1 MRKILTKVL
10 QNNKIIVLENKKGV
24 MDLLKI
30 YNTDIETDKTEE
42 IKEFKKG
49 SWINLVNPS
58 ENEIKKVCENI
69 NIQEDFI
76 RDALDYEEKARID
89 QEDDDNTTLFV
100 VDVPIIEKSD
110 DNDIY
115 TTMPLGM
122 IVVRDDFF
130 VTISLK
136 KNKVI
141 DDFEKKKIK
150 NFQTYKKTRFIFQI
164 LYLNSSYYLDYL
176 KKINKETE
184 IAEYILKNS
193 MKNKELL
200 KLLSLEKGLVYFT
213 TSLKSNE
220 LVMEKTMRGKIVKL
234 YEEDEEI
241 LEDAIIENRQAIEM
255 AQIYRDILNG
265 TMDAYASI
273 ISNNLNG
280 VMKFLTSITIILAV
294 PTMISSFWGMNV
306 ELPFQH
312 NSIGFVIMIFIAV
325 ISTLLVTWW
334 LNKKDML
341 R

>member
-1 MRKILTKVL
+1 M
-10 QNNKIIVLENKKGV
+10 
-24 MDLLKI
+24 LKI
-30 YNTDIETDKTEE
+30 YNTNLETNKVEE

-58 ENEIKKVCENI
+58 EQEIKKVCEGI

-89 QEDDDNTTLFV
+89 TEEDDNTILFV
-100 VDVPIIEKSD
+100 IDVPIIEKNEE
-110 DNDIY
+110 NDIY
-115 TTMPLGM
+115 TTMPLGL

-130 VTISLK
+130 ITVSLR
-136 KNKVI
+136 KNKI
-141 DDFEKKKIK
+141 IEDFEKRKIK

-164 LYLNSSYYLDYL
+164 FYLNSSYFLNYL
-176 KKINKETE
+176 KQINKETE

-200 KLLSLEKGLVYFT
+200 KLLSLDKGLVYFT

-220 LVMEKTMRGKIVKL
+220 MVMEKTMRGKIVKL
-234 YEEDEEI
+234 YEEDEDI

-280 VMKFLTSITIILAV
+280 VMKFLTSITIVLAV

-306 ELPFQH
+306 KLPFE
-312 NSIGFVIMIFIAV
+312 NNPFGFLIMILLAV
-325 ISTLLVTWW
+325 VTTLLVTWW
-334 LNKKDML
+334 LKKRDMFN
-341 R
+341 

>member
-1 MRKILTKVL
+1 MET
-10 QNNKIIVLENKKGV
+10 NKL
-24 MDLLKI
+24 
-30 YNTDIETDKTEE
+30 EE
-42 IKEFKKG
+42 IKEFRKG

-58 ENEIKKVCENI
+58 ENEIKRVCESI

-89 QEDDDNTTLFV
+89 TEEDDNTILFV
-100 VDVPIIEKSD
+100 IDVPVIEKSE

-130 VTISLK
+130 ITVSLR
-136 KNKVI
+136 KNKI
-141 DDFEKKKIK
+141 IEDFEKRKIK

-164 LYLNSSYYLDYL
+164 FYLNSSYFLNYL
-176 KKINKETE
+176 KQINKETE

-200 KLLSLEKGLVYFT
+200 KLLSLEKGLVYFA

-220 LVMEKTMRGKIVKL
+220 IVMEKTMRGKIVKL
-234 YEEDEEI
+234 YDDDEDI

-255 AQIYRDILNG
+255 AQIYTNILNG

-280 VMKFLTSITIILAV
+280 VMKFLTSITIVLAI

-306 ELPFQH
+306 QLPFED
-312 NSIGFVIMIFIAV
+312 SPLGFVIMVLIAV
-325 ISTLLVTWW
+325 VLTLGVTWW
-334 LNKKDML
+334 LKRKDML
-341 R
+341 N

>member
-1 MRKILTKVL
+1 M
-10 QNNKIIVLENKKGV
+10 
-24 MDLLKI
+24 LKI
-30 YNTDIETDKTEE
+30 YNTNIETNKIEE

-58 ENEIKKVCENI
+58 EIEIRKVCENI

-76 RDALDYEEKARID
+76 RYALDYEEKARID
-89 QEDDDNTTLFV
+89 QEEDDNTTLFV
-100 VDVPIIEKSD
+100 VDVPIIEKGEE
-110 DNDIY
+110 NDIY

-130 VTISLK
+130 ITVSLK
-136 KNKVI
+136 KNKI
-141 DDFEKKKIK
+141 IEDFEKRKIK

-164 LYLNSSYYLDYL
+164 LYLNSSYYLNYL
-176 KKINKETE
+176 KQINKETE

-193 MKNKELL
+193 MQNKELL

-220 LVMEKTMRGKIVKL
+220 IVMEKTLRGKIIKL
-234 YEEDEEI
+234 YEDDEEI
-241 LEDAIIENRQAIEM
+241 LEDAITENRQAIEM
-255 AQIYRDILNG
+255 AQIYSNILNG

-312 NSIGFVIMIFIAV
+312 NPAGFVIMILIAV
-325 ISTLLVTWW
+325 IMTAAITLW
-334 LNKKDML
+334 LSKRDML
-341 R
+341 K

>member
-1 MRKILTKVL
+1 
-10 QNNKIIVLENKKGV
+10 

-30 YNTDIETDKTEE
+30 YKTEE

-49 SWINLVNPS
+49 AWINLVNPS
-58 ENEIKKVCENI
+58 ENEIKKVCESI
-69 NIQEDFI
+69 MIQEDFI

-89 QEDDDNTTLFV
+89 HEDDDNTTLFV
-100 VDVPIIEKSD
+100 VDVPIIERNEE
-110 DNDIY
+110 NDIY

-130 VTISLK
+130 VTVSLK
-136 KNKVI
+136 RNKVI
-141 DDFEKKKIK
+141 EDFEKNKIK
-150 NFQTYKKTRFIFQI
+150 NFQTYMKTRFIFQI
-164 LYLNSSYYLDYL
+164 LYLNSSYYLNYL
-176 KKINKETE
+176 KQINKETE

-220 LVMEKTMRGKIVKL
+220 IVMEKTMRGKIVKL

-241 LEDAIIENRQAIEM
+241 LEDAITENRQAIEM
-255 AQIYRDILNG
+255 AQIYSNILNG

-280 VMKFLTSITIILAV
+280 VMKFLTSITIVLAV

-306 ELPFQH
+306 GLPFQD
-312 NSIGFVIMIFIAV
+312 SPFGFIVMILVSVIL
-325 ISTLLVTWW
+325 TLLVTWW
-334 LNKKDML
+334 LKKKDML
-341 R
+341 N

>member
-1 MRKILTKVL
+1 M
-10 QNNKIIVLENKKGV
+10 
-24 MDLLKI
+24 LKI
-30 YNTDIETDKTEE
+30 YNTDIETNKLQE

-58 ENEIKKVCENI
+58 ENEIKRVCENL

-89 QEDDDNTTLFV
+89 EEEDDNTILFV
-100 VDVPIIEKSD
+100 IDVPVLEKNEE
-110 DNDIY
+110 NDIY

-130 VTISLK
+130 ITVSLR
-136 KNKVI
+136 KNRVI
-141 DDFEKKKIK
+141 EDFEKRKIK

-164 LYLNSSYYLDYL
+164 FYLNSSYYLTYL
-176 KKINKETE
+176 KQINKETE

-200 KLLSLEKGLVYFT
+200 KLLSLEKGLVYFA

-220 LVMEKTMRGKIVKL
+220 IVMEKTMRGKIVKL
-234 YEEDEEI
+234 YDDDEDI

-255 AQIYRDILNG
+255 AQIYTNILNG

-280 VMKFLTSITIILAV
+280 VMKFLTSITIVLAI

-306 ELPFQH
+306 KLPFE
-312 NSIGFVIMIFIAV
+312 NSSIGFIIMVAIAV
-325 ISTLLVTWW
+325 ILTLGVTWW
-334 LNKKDML
+334 LKRKDML
-341 R
+341 N

>member
-1 MRKILTKVL
+1 M
-10 QNNKIIVLENKKGV
+10 
-24 MDLLKI
+24 LKI
-30 YNTDIETDKTEE
+30 YNTNMETNKLEE
-42 IKEFKKG
+42 IKEFRKG

-58 ENEIKKVCENI
+58 ENEIKRVCESI

-89 QEDDDNTTLFV
+89 TEEDDNTILFV
-100 VDVPIIEKSD
+100 IDVPVIEKNE

-115 TTMPLGM
+115 STMPLGM

-130 VTISLK
+130 ITVSLR

-141 DDFEKKKIK
+141 EDFEKRKIK

-164 LYLNSSYYLDYL
+164 FYLNSSYFLNYL
-176 KKINKETE
+176 KQINKETE

-200 KLLSLEKGLVYFT
+200 KLLSLEKGLVYFA

-220 LVMEKTMRGKIVKL
+220 IVMEKTMRGKIVKL
-234 YEEDEEI
+234 YDDDEDI

-255 AQIYRDILNG
+255 AQIYTNILNG

-280 VMKFLTSITIILAV
+280 VMKFLTSITIVLAI

-306 ELPFQH
+306 QLPFE
-312 NSIGFVIMIFIAV
+312 NSPMGFIIMVLIAV
-325 ISTLLVTWW
+325 VLTLVVTWW
-334 LNKKDML
+334 LKRKDML
-341 R
+341 N

>member
-1 MRKILTKVL
+1 MLR
-10 QNNKIIVLENKKGV
+10 
-24 MDLLKI
+24 I
-30 YNTDIETDKTEE
+30 YNTNMETNKLEE

-49 SWINLVNPS
+49 SWVNLVNPS
-58 ENEIKKVCENI
+58 ENEIKRVCESI

-89 QEDDDNTTLFV
+89 TEEDDNTILFV
-100 VDVPIIEKSD
+100 IDVPIIEKSE

-130 VTISLK
+130 ITVSLR

-141 DDFEKKKIK
+141 EDFEKRKIK

-164 LYLNSSYYLDYL
+164 FYLNASYFLNYL
-176 KKINKETE
+176 KQINKETE

-200 KLLSLEKGLVYFT
+200 KLLSLEKGLVYFA

-220 LVMEKTMRGKIVKL
+220 IVMEKTMRGKIVKL
-234 YEEDEEI
+234 YDDDEDI

-255 AQIYRDILNG
+255 AQIYTNILNG

-280 VMKFLTSITIILAV
+280 VMKFLTSITIVLAI

-306 ELPFQH
+306 QLPFE
-312 NSIGFVIMIFIAV
+312 NSPMGFIIMVLIAV
-325 ISTLLVTWW
+325 ILTLVVTWW
-334 LNKKDML
+334 LKRKDML
-341 R
+341 N